1 MPCDGGDSP
10 WHSDRSNHA
19 AILDARNCRVMAGAI
34 SIGQRH
40 DKAGNVPAQNI
51 TAGTASRSGRTGYGL
66 PNLCGIHSAGCALP
80 KAGGPK
86 RRWWTTS
93 SHSVGTGTCSF
104 PRRITKAC
112 ANSTTT
118 RRRRE
123 SRPRNDAETAG
134 GYVRAGGCASVCGL
148 TGAHGCAAAKPRR
161 SPRLEKVLS
170 ICAQTPVLT
179 RLRGNF
185 PNQNAEVEA
194 KWQEA
199 GCCDR

>member
-10 WHSDRSNHA
+10 WHSGHSSLA
-19 AILDARNCRVMAGAI
+19 VILDARNCRVTAGAI
-34 SIGQRH
+34 SIGQH
-40 DKAGNVPAQNI
+40 HGKAGSVPAQNI
-51 TAGTASRSGRTGYGL
+51 TAGTASRFGRTDYGL
-66 PNLCGIHSAGCALP
+66 PNWCGSHSAGCARQ

-93 SHSVGTGTCSF
+93 FHSAGTGTCSF

-112 ANSTTT
+112 ASFTTT

-134 GYVRAGGCASVCGL
+134 GYVRAGGCASVCRL

-161 SPRLEKVLS
+161 SPRLEKVSS
-170 ICAQTPVLT
+170 ICAQTLVLT

-185 PNQNAEVEA
+185 PNQNSEVEA
-194 KWQEA
+194 KWREA
-199 GCCDR
+199 ECCGR